1 MEDKNLRIVID
12 PNKKVNMDDDIFL
25 PPVEEPTTDLKEVV
39 KSVKE
44 SVGDING

>member
-1 MEDKNLRIVID
+1 MEDKNLKVVID